1 MSYLVFVYGTLKTNF
16 PNYKKNQGILVPGSF
31 QTFEKFPL
39 YLIGDRFSPCLFDLK
54 REGEN
59 VKGELFK
66 HDKQSLEILDQLE
79 RVYEKDGYIRREI
92 KIKNLSSGNLCN
104 ALCYFKSITQLHSTK
119 IQKGPLKEYGQED
132 AKFYIRRNALT

>member
-1 MSYLVFVYGTLKTNF
+1 MVYGTLKKNF

-31 QTFEKFPL
+31 QTSDKFPL

-54 REGEN
+54 GEGEN

-79 RVYEKDGYIRREI
+79 RVHEKDGYIRREI
-92 KIKNLSSGNLCN
+92 KIEDLSTGKLN
-104 ALCYFKSITQLHSTK
+104 ALCYFKSISQLDFK
-119 IQKGPLKEYGQED
+119 IIQKGPLKEYRQED
-132 AKFYIRRNALT
+132 AKHYIRRNALT